1 MNIKERNEEL
11 EKKIREAH
19 EAFTKEEERN
29 FTGDSKTYAFGF
41 WCYLRG
47 LKERGKEIL
56 AERRKQREEAK
67 P

>member
-19 EAFTKEEERN
+19 EGFTKEEELK
-29 FTGDSKTYAFGF
+29 FLGDSKTYAFGF

-56 AERRKQREEAK
+56 VERRKQREEAK